1 MPDQITEVISRSW
14 FSRIRN
20 SFGGMLVGV
29 VLTVLPFIFLS
40 WNEKRAIDMIRA
52 LNEGARSVVSIAADA
67 VNPQNEGALVHFSG
81 RADSPDRVG
90 DKVFGLDEA
99 ALKLRRRVETFQWE
113 ETRSQESK
121 TKMGGGTDTVVTY
134 HYRTHWSEDLANS
147 GQFKDSASHRNPA
160 QRLFD
165 DHQDV
170 AQPVK
175 VGAFTLPESLVA
187 MLAGWTALPVPSL
200 DRLPPEIRSRSPIA
214 GDFLYFG
221 KDPSRP
227 AVGDTRVRFE
237 VVPPQ
242 EVTVV
247 ARQVGTTLEPFHA
260 NSGASVLLLE
270 PGIHSAADMFAQAQS
285 KNRAMTWILRI
296 VLFVMMG
303 IGLSLVFRP
312 FRVLADVLPFAG
324 RLVGAGTGFV
334 AFLLAA
340 VLSTVTVAIAWLA
353 VRPEIGFPLLLVAG
367 GLAVWLA
374 RRMKRAAG
382 PPPILMDA
390 KR

>member
-20 SFGGMLVGV
+20 SFGGLIVGV
-29 VLTVLPFIFLS
+29 VLTILSFIFLS

-52 LNEGARSVVSIAADA
+52 LNEGARAVVSVAATA
-67 VNPQNEGALVHFSG
+67 VNPQQEGALVHFSG
-81 RADSPDRVG
+81 RADSPDRVE
-90 DKVFGLDEA
+90 DRVFGLNET

-134 HYRTHWSEDLANS
+134 SYRTHWSEDLADS
-147 GQFKDSASHRNPA
+147 AHFKDAASHRNPA

-165 DHQDV
+165 AHQDV
-170 AQPVK
+170 AQPVR
-175 VGAFTLPESLVA
+175 VDAFTLPDSLVA
-187 MLAGWTALPVPSL
+187 RIAGWTGLPVPSL
-200 DRLPPEIRSRSPIA
+200 DRLPAEIRCRSPLP

-221 KDPSRP
+221 KDPGHP

-247 ARQVGTTLEPFHA
+247 ARQVGNTLEPFHA
-260 NSGASVLLLE
+260 KSGASVLLLE
-270 PGIHSAADMFAQAQS
+270 PGVHSAADMFAQAQS
-285 KNRAMTWILRI
+285 RNRAITWVLRV
-296 VLFVMMG
+296 VLFVVMG
-303 IGLSLVFRP
+303 IGLSLVFHP
-312 FRVLADVLPFAG
+312 LRVLADVLPFAG

-334 AFLLAA
+334 AFLLAG
-340 VLSTVTVAIAWLA
+340 VLSTATVAIAWLA
-353 VRPEIGFPLLLVAG
+353 VRPEVGIPLLLVAG
-367 GLAVWLA
+367 GLALWLA
-374 RRMKRAAG
+374 RRMKQAEG
-382 PPPILMDA
+382 PPPIPVDA